1 MEFFGLW
8 GIGGVFLLF
17 LLASPLTVSLYLRI
31 ADSLSFVLLPT
42 FFHHS

>member
-1 MEFFGLW
+1 M
-8 GIGGVFLLF
+8 GIGGGLSFSLF
-17 LLASPLTVSLYLRI
+17 WHLVDFFSYLRI